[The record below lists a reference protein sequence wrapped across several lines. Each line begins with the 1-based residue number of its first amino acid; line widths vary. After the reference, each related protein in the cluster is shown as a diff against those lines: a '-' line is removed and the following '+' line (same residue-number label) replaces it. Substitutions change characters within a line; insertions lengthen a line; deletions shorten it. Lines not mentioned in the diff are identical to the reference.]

1 MIYSNIV
8 PEKKVREV
16 QRETLDVIA
25 TSLEKSFGP
34 NGSTT
39 AIIKNIDQN
48 GTNISVEYTKDGH
61 TIVKN
66 IQFMNPIER
75 SVQDILTE
83 LTRYV
88 VKEVGDGTT
97 SAILLCRYVF
107 NELCDNKFFNL
118 KNYYDSADLIN
129 MINTVISDI
138 NSKIME
144 RSRECTI
151 DDIYNIA
158 LISSNNNEEIAGTI
172 KAIYEKFGMD
182 VFIEVGI
189 SNEVDNIVKEYDG
202 MVLDTGYTDICF
214 VNEKDKNRASIKN
227 PKIYCFNDPI
237 DTPEMLSMLDAI
249 LDHNILRCYKPGSMY
264 EPIPTVI
271 FGKGISP
278 DTSSYFETV
287 VKLMNAYPGAVPLL
301 MVTDI
306 HQDYMYED
314 IAKMCGAPFIKKY
327 LNPEL
332 QEKDIEAGLAPT
344 VDNICDFCGSADL
357 VQADQVKTKIINP
370 AKMFNEDGSYSD
382 EYTTMLSYL
391 ETQVEKAKNEDAG
404 IEQIART
411 KRRLNSFKGNMVDF
425 LIGGITIADR
435 NNLKASVE
443 DAVLNCRSAS
453 INGVGYGANYMAY
466 TTLYEQSNYDNN
478 EYEYEDVINLLVMAY
493 EELIYDLYKNEI
505 KCEYDGDYDEFFKDL
520 RRNKCPLNIR
530 TQEYDHS
537 VVSSIKSDVIIL
549 ETIGKILTLM
559 FTCNQYLLQTPAYN
573 VYTAYDASDSDD

>member
-8 PEKKVREV
+8 SEDKVREV
-16 QRETLDVIA
+16 QRETLDIIA
-25 TSLEKSFGP
+25 KSLEKSFGP
-34 NGSTT
+34 NGSNT

-48 GTNISVEYTKDGH
+48 GTNINVEYTKDGH

-66 IQFMNPIER
+66 IQFVHPIER

-97 SAILLCRYVF
+97 SAILLCKYVF
-107 NELCDNKFFNL
+107 DALCDNEFL
-118 KNYYDSADLIN
+118 KSWSSADLISS
-129 MINTVISDI
+129 INDKIKAI
-138 NSKIME
+138 CEKIMSY
-144 RSRECTI
+144 SRDCTI

-158 LISSNNNEEIAGTI
+158 LISTNNNEDIAGTI

-214 VNEKDKNRASIKN
+214 VNEKDKNRASVKN
-227 PKIYCFNDPI
+227 PRIYCFNDPI

-249 LDHNILRCYKPGSMY
+249 LDHNILRCYKPTSMY

-287 VKLMNAYPGAVPLL
+287 VKLMNTYPGAVPLL

-332 QEKDIEAGLAPT
+332 QEKDVEAGLAPT
-344 VDNICDFCGSADL
+344 VDNICDFCGYADL

-382 EYTTMLSYL
+382 EYNTMLSYL

-443 DAVLNCRSAS
+443 DAVLNCRSAA

-466 TTLYEQSNYDNN
+466 SVLVEDFKNYQNN
-478 EYEYEDVINLLVMAY
+478 VFISILTSAYDKLLSV
-493 EELIYDLYKNEI
+493 LYKEDYNSEDDRI
-505 KCEYDGDYDEFFKDL
+505 KLFIDMIRFGCPWNICTKEFDDKVL
-520 RRNKCPLNIR
+520 
-530 TQEYDHS
+530 
-537 VVSSIKSDVIIL
+537 SSIKSDIIIL

-573 VYTAYDASDSDD
+573 IYTYTDNNE